1 VSAGEVLGFDS
12 CSAAVHVH
20 DLAVPESDDHGITT
34 SNLSVLI
41 PQLRG
46 PDHLV
51 VTDSSEGQIL
61 DRPAAAR
68 S

>member
-1 VSAGEVLGFDS
+1 VSAGELLGFDS
-12 CSAAVHVH
+12 CTAALHVH

-51 VTDSSEGQIL
+51 VIDSSEG
-61 DRPAAAR
+61 
-68 S
+68 